1 MSRYLLDTGVAL
13 MATSEPERLSAEAKA
28 AILAGP
34 AYLSVV
40 SYWEVMIKS
49 MKGLLDVGDP
59 RLWFDETIETLSL
72 QPLLHRPEHVAALFP
87 LRPLHFDP
95 FDRALIAQAIAED
108 LTLVTTDSIIP
119 GYAPALRVIR

>member
-1 MSRYLLDTGVAL
+1 
-13 MATSEPERLSAEAKA
+13 MATGEPNLLSAQAKA
-28 AILAGP
+28 AIVAVP

-59 RLWFDETIETLSL
+59 RLWFDETLEALSL

-87 LRPLHFDP
+87 LPPLHQDP
-95 FDRALIAQAIAED
+95 FDLTLIAQA
-108 LTLVTTDSIIP
+108 VSKHFP
-119 GYAPALRVIR
+119 RAPHSKPLASNQPPLLNQPQQPQ

>member
-1 MSRYLLDTGVAL
+1 

-49 MKGLLDVGDP
+49 MKGLLNVGDLG
-59 RLWFDETIETLSL
+59 LWFYEANQT
-72 QPLLHRPEHVAALFP
+72 R
-87 LRPLHFDP
+87 
-95 FDRALIAQAIAED
+95 
-108 LTLVTTDSIIP
+108 
-119 GYAPALRVIR
+119 

>member
-1 MSRYLLDTGVAL
+1 

-49 MKGLLDVGDP
+49 MKGLLEVGDL

-72 QPLLHRPEHVAALFP
+72 QRPQLSDAGDEMVLETAVIGQADAIVTFNHSDYKDAPRRFGIRLLKP
-87 LRPLHFDP
+87 
-95 FDRALIAQAIAED
+95 AE
-108 LTLVTTDSIIP
+108 
-119 GYAPALRVIR
+119 ALREIRK

>member
-13 MATSEPERLSAEAKA
+13 MTTSEPERLSAEAT
-28 AILAGP
+28 AIQAGP

-72 QPLLHRPEHVAALFP
+72 RPLLHRPEHIAAMFP
-87 LRPLHFDP
+87 PPPLHFDP

>member
-1 MSRYLLDTGVAL
+1 
-13 MATSEPERLSAEAKA
+13 MATSDPKRLSAQAKEA
-28 AILAGP
+28 IVAGP

-49 MKGLLDVGDP
+49 MKGLLEVGDP
-59 RLWFDETIETLSL
+59 RVWFDETIDALSL
-72 QPLLHRPEHVAALFP
+72 QPLLHRPEHVTSLFSLQP
-87 LRPLHFDP
+87 IHQDP

-119 GYAPALRVIR
+119 GYAPTVRVIR